1 MYLFA
6 DKDALA
12 ISLASCSAL
21 ISCFDFLGGVML
33 MMEPF
38 LRLKDEIGLS
48 VSLISSLAMEHFAL
62 ELELEL
68 ELASFDEN
76 VESTEDKV
84 VDSWFAICI
93 FPMEPS
99 ALRILRMRGAAGPEA
114 DVKIDTGDRNP

>member
-62 ELELEL
+62 ELEG
-68 ELASFDEN
+68 ELASLDEN

>member
-12 ISLASCSAL
+12 IPLASCSAL

-38 LRLKDEIGLS
+38 LRLKDEIGLF
-48 VSLISSLAMEHFAL
+48 VSLISSLAMEHFSI
-62 ELELEL
+62 EL
-68 ELASFDEN
+68 ELASLDEN

-84 VDSWFAICI
+84 VDSWFVICI

-114 DVKIDTGDRNP
+114 DVKIDTGTRNP

>member
-48 VSLISSLAMEHFAL
+48 VSLISLLAMEHFAL
-62 ELELEL
+62 ELEG
-68 ELASFDEN
+68 ELASLDEN